1 MTQTGWTLDQ
11 NSLIPLHIQFEGL
24 IKEKVQSG
32 QWKPGEQIPSEREL
46 MRLVGISRAT
56 VRQTLSSL
64 VNQGILQK
72 NQGRGTFVT
81 QPRYEQPL
89 QIVYS
94 FSEQLRSI
102 GVTLKD
108 AVLEQKV
115 QAAPDEL
122 AQRLQ
127 IKAGD
132 KVIYLKRLRS
142 IHDTPMMVSI
152 AYIPF
157 TLCPDLL
164 HESFDTSLYV
174 LLSSK
179 YNMPIISA
187 TDRLES
193 IACDSNTARLLGVRR
208 KTPLMYVE
216 RIAITTN
223 NVPLHIGYN
232 YIRGDM
238 CCFRSDMNR
247 QPAALELK
255 NGSIEQ
261 TV

>member
-1 MTQTGWTLDQ
+1 MTDLDWTLDQ
-11 NSLIPLHIQFEGL
+11 NSPTPLHTQFEVL

-46 MRLVGISRAT
+46 MRLAGISRAT

-89 QIVYS
+89 QILYS

-102 GVTLKD
+102 GVKLNDK
-108 AVLEQKV
+108 VLEQSLH
-115 QAAPDEL
+115 AASDDL

-127 IKAGD
+127 INPGD
-132 KVIYLKRLRS
+132 QVICLKRLRS
-142 IHDTPMMVSI
+142 VRNTPMMVSF

-157 TLCPDLL
+157 MLCPNLL
-164 HESFDTSLYV
+164 HENFDTSLYV
-174 LLSSK
+174 LLATK
-179 YNMPIISA
+179 YNIPIIRA

-193 IACDSNTARLLGVRR
+193 VACDSNTAHLLGVPR

-223 NVPLHIGYN
+223 NIPLHVGYN

-238 CCFRSDMNR
+238 CRFRSDMNQ
-247 QPAALELK
+247 QPASLELK
-255 NGSIEQ
+255 
-261 TV
+261 

>member
-1 MTQTGWTLDQ
+1 MTSSGWTLDQ
-11 NSLIPLHIQFEGL
+11 NSPVPLHTQFEGL

-46 MRLVGISRAT
+46 MRLAGISRAT

-81 QPRYEQPL
+81 QTRYEQPL

-102 GVTLKD
+102 GVKLKD
-108 AVLEQKV
+108 EVLEQKV
-115 QAAPDEL
+115 QAAPSEL
-122 AQRLQ
+122 AQQLR
-127 IKAGD
+127 IKTD
-132 KVIYLKRLRS
+132 DPVIHLKRLRS
-142 IHDTPMMVSI
+142 IQNTPMMVSI

-157 TLCPDLL
+157 ALCPDLL
-164 HESFDTSLYV
+164 HETFDTSLYV
-174 LLSSK
+174 LLATK

-193 IACDSNTARLLGVRR
+193 IACDSNTAQLLGVPR
-208 KTPLMYVE
+208 KTPLMYIE
-216 RIAITTN
+216 RIATTTN

-238 CCFRSDMNR
+238 CRFRSDMNR
-247 QPAALELK
+247 QPASLELK
-255 NGSIEQ
+255 NGVL
-261 TV
+261 TPTF